1 MVIPFFGR
9 AECITV
15 LINNVSFLEMVD
27 WKKQLLEGALKIGI
41 EVSAEK
47 NEENREDCVQHKDCI
62 DNNSVDEQTYLPS
75 DTRDALKRASS
86 VGGILIDNFS
96 LKLNKAAR
104 FDREKFLFYKA
115 DRHRVIFEPIPFYGD
130 IDIHCIADR
139 HKKSI
144 CSLGLSIIQYEA
156 KCDWRMI
163 VGLGNE
169 SVHETS
175 MTLHHVYG
183 IPYIPG
189 SAIKGVVRSWMIT
202 EKFGDPDSDMV
213 PLEEKEYPLLNAEYR
228 ALQDK
233 GFCRIFGCPAKVKKY
248 HFKKNMPI
256 KEEFHL
262 EATAFGDSL
271 RGEVFF
277 FDAFPLE
284 APKISVDIMN
294 PHYGAYYMLEENGVK
309 NVPPADYLEPVP
321 INFLT
326 VQNTKYRFISGVSKC
341 SDHEIDSSCF
351 TGKKPSEVIAEW
363 LNKALTEHGIG
374 AKTAV
379 GYGYLNNHV

>member
-1 MVIPFFGR
+1 MG
-9 AECITV
+9 
-15 LINNVSFLEMVD
+15 D

-47 NEENREDCVQHKDCI
+47 NEENREDCLQHKDCI
-62 DNNSVDEQTYLPS
+62 DNNSVDGQTYMPS
-75 DTRDALKRASS
+75 DTRDALKGASS
-86 VGGILIDNFS
+86 VGGVLIDNFS

-104 FDREKFLFYKA
+104 FDGEKFLFYKA
-115 DRHRVIFEPIPFYGD
+115 DRHRVIFYPIPFYGD
-130 IDIHCIADR
+130 IDIHGIADR

-144 CSLGLSIIQYEA
+144 CSLGLSIIQHEA

-202 EKFGDPDSDMV
+202 EIFADLDSGMV
-213 PLEEKEYPLLNAEYR
+213 PPKEKEYPLVNAESR

-233 GFCRIFGCPAKVKKY
+233 GFCHIFGCPAKVKKIC
-248 HFKKNMPI
+248 FENNIPV
-256 KEEFHL
+256 KEKFHL
-262 EATAFGDSL
+262 EPTALGDSF
-271 RGEVFF
+271 RGKVYF

-284 APKISVDIMN
+284 APEICVDIMN
-294 PHYGAYYMLEENGVK
+294 PHYGAYYMPEENGLK
-309 NVPPADYLEPVP
+309 IVPPADYLEPNP

-326 VQNTKYRFISGVSKC
+326 VS
-341 SDHEIDSSCF
+341 
-351 TGKKPSEVIAEW
+351 A
-363 LNKALTEHGIG
+363 
-374 AKTAV
+374 
-379 GYGYLNNHV
+379 